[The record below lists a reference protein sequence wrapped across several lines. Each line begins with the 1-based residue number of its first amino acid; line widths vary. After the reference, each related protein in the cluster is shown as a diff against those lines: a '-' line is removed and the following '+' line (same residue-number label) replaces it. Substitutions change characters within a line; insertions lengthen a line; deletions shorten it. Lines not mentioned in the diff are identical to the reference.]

1 MLSLRVKSYMYMMEV
16 TSLVVMLSTLT
27 ITPNRLQFFQY
38 DKIELKC
45 VANSTGWKVKR
56 NTGSKTE
63 ECMFGWGTP
72 SESSCVIED
81 AYPKD
86 TGVYW
91 CESKKK
97 ESSNNITI
105 TVIAHGVILES
116 PIEPVMEGNTVII
129 RCSHRGEDEYNSK
142 SEFSAAFYKDGVFM
156 GKGDSGTMT
165 FPAVSKSDEGFY
177 KCKHPSKGESSQS
190 FLAVRVELKKVNPTT
205 LPPSPHPPPIIPW
218 ARVISSVLLF
228 ILYNCVLVL
237 CIYTYRK
244 WARNR
249 RKRKAS
255 VGESQP

>member
-1 MLSLRVKSYMYMMEV
+1 MPANVTVMNLYDPSLSAA
-16 TSLVVMLSTLT
+16 TLS

-72 SESSCVIED
+72 SESSCIIED

-105 TVIAHGVILES
+105 TVIGNVMGGYFILDRL
-116 PIEPVMEGNTVII
+116 I
-129 RCSHRGEDEYNSK
+129 
-142 SEFSAAFYKDGVFM
+142 
-156 GKGDSGTMT
+156 
-165 FPAVSKSDEGFY
+165 
-177 KCKHPSKGESSQS
+177 
-190 FLAVRVELKKVNPTT
+190 T
-205 LPPSPHPPPIIPW
+205 LPDI
-218 ARVISSVLLF
+218 F
-228 ILYNCVLVL
+228 Y
-237 CIYTYRK
+237 
-244 WARNR
+244 
-249 RKRKAS
+249 
-255 VGESQP
+255 